1 LDSLDD
7 FERWGG
13 DCAYVFPRGYRRERW
28 SYQRIAGVAYQFAR
42 ELAARNIVKGDAVL
56 LWSPN
61 CAEWVAAFLGCAL
74 CGVIAVPVD
83 DAASPDFAQRIS
95 AQVRTKLVLC
105 PRERAAFFEKLEGG
119 VAENVPCGDGASPRP
134 SDAKPRFHTDKILT
148 IDPVDLAAAVAAR
161 PAERFRPAQIQPSD
175 PLEIVFTS
183 GTTAEPKGVVL
194 THANVVGN
202 LAPIQIEIKKYLKYE
217 RLVHPIRF
225 LNLLPLSHVFGQFLG
240 IFLPPL
246 LGATV
251 VFENTFNPTEVMATI
266 RRERVS
272 VLVAVPRMIES
283 LKQKI
288 ERDLD
293 GGFASLCGGGAL
305 PRQDGAEPRHHTKF
319 SARYAAAEN
328 QHFLRRWWTFR
339 DLRRR
344 FGWKF
349 WAIISGG
356 AALDRETEEFWHR
369 LGYAVVQGYGLTET
383 TSLISLNH
391 PFHTSRGSIG
401 KVLPGR
407 EIKLAEDGEILV
419 RGSGVAS
426 GYWNGRE
433 LQPVVREADEGWY
446 RTGDLGALDEQGNL
460 FFKGR
465 KKEVI
470 VTPAGMNIYPEDL
483 EAALRSQKEVQDCV
497 VVGLERGGNAEPCA
511 VLILRDQ
518 TPDASAVSPSAVAQ
532 AIVERANQTLAEYQR
547 MRTWF
552 VWPEEDFPRSSTQ
565 KPRRNVI
572 RDAVEA
578 ALRGQAPANAAS
590 PLSELLTRITGR
602 NVQNMHNLTPDA
614 TLESGLGLSSLER
627 VELLSA
633 LEDRYQVDLSETKFA
648 NAATVGD
655 LEKLLQS
662 SRSVVGRQ
670 SLVVG
675 KTPERLAT
683 DDQRLTGA
691 PRDPEF
697 QRREFHSPAFHYPRW
712 ALRWPTTWVR
722 LASHYL
728 LARPAVLLLGWPR
741 VTGRENLRGVSG
753 PLLVISNHVADVDV
767 GFIQFALPARI
778 RHKLATATRGE
789 ALEILRSPGPSA
801 TVDRRALDRRALD
814 RRALDRPWLRRIY
827 DRLQWTLGVALL
839 NLFPLPRQSGFRKSF
854 AYAGE
859 AVDRGYSVL
868 VFPEGKH
875 TEDGKLCPFRT
886 GVGLLAN
893 NLRIPILPM
902 RIDGLFEI
910 KHAGKKYAAPGKIQV
925 RIGKPMQF
933 APETNPEEIARALQK
948 AVESLAG

>member
-1 LDSLDD
+1 MRASVLDSLDD
-7 FERWGG
+7 FERWGK
-13 DCAYVFPRGYRRERW
+13 DDACAYVFPRGYRRERW
-28 SYQRIAGVAYQFAR
+28 SYRRVAGMAYQFAH
-42 ELAARNIVKGDAVL
+42 ELEARNIGKGDAVQ

-74 CGVIAVPVD
+74 CGVIAVPID
-83 DAASPDFAQRIS
+83 DAATPDFACRIS
-95 AQVRTKLVLC
+95 AQVRTRLVLC
-105 PRERAAFFEKLEGG
+105 PRARASLFEKT
-119 VAENVPCGDGASPRP
+119 NVE
-134 SDAKPRFHTDKILT
+134 HTPGIPT
-148 IDPVDLAAAVAAR
+148 IDPADLAAAVADR
-161 PAERFRPAQIQPSD
+161 PAERFRPVQIQPSD

-202 LAPIQIEIKKYLKYE
+202 LAPIETEIGKYLKYE

-246 LGATV
+246 LGGTV

-283 LKQKI
+283 LKQKV
-288 ERDLD
+288 ERDVEAA
-293 GGFASLCGGGAL
+293 GARENFA
-305 PRQDGAEPRHHTKF
+305 
-319 SARYAAAEN
+319 ARFDAAKS

-339 DLRRR
+339 GIRRQ

-349 WAIISGG
+349 LAMISGG

-407 EIKLAEDGEILV
+407 EVKLAEDGEILV

-433 LQPVVREADEGWY
+433 LQPVAREDDEGWY

-483 EAALRSQKEVQDCV
+483 EVALRQQEEVKDCV

-511 VLILRDQ
+511 VLILRD
-518 TPDASAVSPSAVAQ
+518 SPSRDGARPVS
-532 AIVERANQTLAEYQR
+532 RANETLAEFQR

-578 ALRGQAPANAAS
+578 ALRGEAPANAAS
-590 PLSELLTRITGR
+590 PLAELLTRITGR
-602 NVQNMHNLTPDA
+602 SFQNMQTLMPDA
-614 TLESGLGLSSLER
+614 NLESGLGLSSLER

-633 LEDRYQVDLSETKFA
+633 LEDRYQVDLNETNFA
-648 NAATVGD
+648 NAATVGE
-655 LEKLLQS
+655 LEKLL
-662 SRSVVGRQ
+662 RDTSVASRQ

-675 KTPERLAT
+675 KPSERPT
-683 DDQRLTGA
+683 TGDQRLTGW
-691 PRDPEF
+691 
-697 QRREFHSPAFHYPRW
+697 AFHYPW
-712 ALRWPTTWVR
+712 WTLRWPTTWLR

-728 LARPAVLLLGWPR
+728 LARPAVFLLGWPR
-741 VTGRENLRGVSG
+741 VTGRENLRDVRG
-753 PLLVISNHVADVDV
+753 PLLVVSNHVADVDV
-767 GFIQFALPARI
+767 GFIQTALPARL
-778 RHKLATATRGE
+778 RHKLATATGGE
-789 ALEILRSPGPSA
+789 ALERLRSPAP
-801 TVDRRALDRRALD
+801 DRA
-814 RRALDRPWLRRIY
+814 WFKQIY
-827 DRLQWTLGVALL
+827 DRVQWTLGVALL
-839 NLFPLPRQSGFRKSF
+839 NLFPLPRQAGFRKSF

-875 TEDGKLCPFRT
+875 TTDGKLCPFRS

-893 NLRIPILPM
+893 NLRIPVLPM
-902 RIDGLFEI
+902 RIDGLFEV
-910 KHAGKKYAAPGKIQV
+910 KNAGKKFAAPGKIRV
-925 RIGKPMQF
+925 RIGKPVQF
-933 APETNPEEIARALQK
+933 APETDPEEIARALQS
-948 AVESLAG
+948 AVENL